1 MAKFRLATL
10 LKLRERDRDM
20 AAKALQDV
28 HLAIDKLDT
37 AQSEIDEANSQMN
50 EARKQSSFG
59 AINLNQILDAQR
71 YQMVLAAQS
80 AQIAEHKGK
89 LTQELERRQ
98 FALVQ
103 SQKAVKSLEKLRDQ
117 RDQAADLHALARQ
130 QERLDEWSSIRHAMT
145 AIREEQPTQ
154 TVTIHNEKTR
164 RAFFVVLRSNGFGSS
179 VHSWNGSF
187 QRDRQSANDCTSHWS
202 VERNRH
208 PRRTVKASHGQ
219 CS

>member
-10 LKLRERDRDM
+10 LKLRERDRDL
-20 AAKALQDV
+20 AAKAVQDV
-28 HLAIDKLDT
+28 YLAIGKLDA
-37 AQSEIDEANSQMN
+37 AQQEIDETNLQMN

-80 AQIAEHKGK
+80 AQIADHKGK
-89 LTQELERRQ
+89 LNQELERRQ

-117 RDQAADLHALARQ
+117 RSQAADVHALARQ

-145 AIREEQPTQ
+145 AIRESADRSA
-154 TVTIHNEKTR
+154 N
-164 RAFFVVLRSNGFGSS
+164 SNGD
-179 VHSWNGSF
+179 HA
-187 QRDRQSANDCTSHWS
+187 Q
-202 VERNRH
+202 
-208 PRRTVKASHGQ
+208 
-219 CS
+219 